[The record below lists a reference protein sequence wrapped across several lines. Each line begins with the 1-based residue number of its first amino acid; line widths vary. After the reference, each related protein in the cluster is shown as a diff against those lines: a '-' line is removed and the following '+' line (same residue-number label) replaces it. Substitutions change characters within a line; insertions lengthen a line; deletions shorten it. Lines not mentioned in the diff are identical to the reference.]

1 VGSLRGDVNLSGPM
15 GSFTRTV
22 VAVVTHRLPSSA
34 AQHDGATSYPAVF
47 AVIYALI
54 SAQLSRILGL
64 IFAPLLTGP
73 GDTDEAFAGGVG
85 GFLVSLTLTPIFTV
99 FILLVWAGILHLL
112 VRFLVS
118 SQNAGFEATFRV
130 SSYASVLQLLG

>member
-1 VGSLRGDVNLSGPM
+1 M
-15 GSFTRTV
+15 
-22 VAVVTHRLPSSA
+22 
-34 AQHDGATSYPAVF
+34 
-47 AVIYALI
+47 ICALI
-54 SAQLSRILGL
+54 SAQLSGILGL
-64 IFAPLLTGP
+64 IFAPLLAGP

-99 FILLVWAGILHLL
+99 FILLIWAGILHLL